1 MNSNMAFAATC
12 GRPGVAK
19 YRRSAVVAAGAAS
32 KPMPTLSSLAHFQSI
47 IERNRRGEPV
57 GTYAICSAHP
67 WVLEAAFLQALDDGS
82 LLHVES
88 TSSQVNQFGGYS
100 GQKPRQFAEQVRG
113 AAVKAGVAPERILLG
128 ADHLGP
134 YPWRGEPA
142 TVALSKG
149 CESARECV
157 LAGYEKIH
165 LDASMACAD
174 DPNPLPPQIIAE
186 RAAALCQA
194 SENAAQELPAG
205 SASPVY
211 VIGTEVPIPGGEVGP
226 GRPPAP
232 TSAEDVSQTLELFE
246 RTFRKAN
253 LSAAWERVIALV
265 VQPGVEFGDN
275 LVWDYDADRARALSA
290 ALPSRSAMVY
300 EAHSTDYQKPD
311 ALARMVKDHF
321 AILKVGPALTFAF
334 REAVFALSTIERELL
349 ASAAGIRVSQM
360 REELDAAMLRN
371 PVYWQ
376 GYYQGNADDQ
386 RLARAFSLSDRCRY
400 YWQEAAVQQ
409 ELRRMLANL
418 AGRELPLGLL
428 SQYLPSEYE
437 AVRSGR
443 LQAEPGALIR
453 DHIRAILAVYAE
465 ACRADKRPSQ
475 HTAYSTR

>member
-1 MNSNMAFAATC
+1 
-12 GRPGVAK
+12 
-19 YRRSAVVAAGAAS
+19 
-32 KPMPTLSSLAHFQSI
+32 MPTISSLAHFQSI

-67 WVLEAAFLQALDDGS
+67 WVLEAAFRQTLDDGS
-82 LLHVES
+82 LLHIES

-113 AAVKAGVAPERILLG
+113 AAVKVGVAPERILLG

-134 YPWRGEPA
+134 YPWRGERA
-142 TVALSKG
+142 AAAMAKG
-149 CESARECV
+149 CESARACV

-165 LDASMACAD
+165 LDASMACAG
-174 DPNPLPPQIIAE
+174 DPNPLPPEIIAE
-186 RAAALCQA
+186 RAATLCEA
-194 SENAAQELPAG
+194 SEKAAQELPAG

-211 VIGTEVPIPGGEVGP
+211 VIGTEVPIPGGEVAAGQ
-226 GRPPAP
+226 PPAS

-246 RTFRKAN
+246 HAFGKAG
-253 LSAAWERVIALV
+253 LSAAWERVTALV
-265 VQPGVEFGDN
+265 VQPGVEFGEN
-275 LVWDYDADRARALSA
+275 LVWDYDSDRARPLSA
-290 ALPSRSAMVY
+290 ALPSRPGMVY
-300 EAHSTDYQKPD
+300 EAHSTDYQKPG
-311 ALARMVKDHF
+311 ALARMVRDHF

-334 REAVFALSTIERELL
+334 REAVFALGAMERELL
-349 ASAAGIRVSQM
+349 GSHAGIRVSRV

-376 GYYQGNADDQ
+376 PYYKGNADEQ
-386 RLARAFSLSDRCRY
+386 RLARGFSLSDRCRY

-437 AVRSGR
+437 AVRSGP

-465 ACRADKRPSQ
+465 ACRAAKRPSQ
-475 HTAYSTR
+475 HTGDSTP